1 MRQRRVLVV
10 DDERN
15 MQAVLKLLLEG
26 EGYETACVAD
36 GAEALALLEAG
47 ERFGAIVS
55 DLKMDRLDG
64 IGLLR
69 AIHERGLAV
78 PFVLITAYGT
88 IEKAVEAMKLGAVD
102 VVTKPF
108 TKEILLNILSRI
120 FRLTCL
126 EDENAILRSALRQDE
141 LVYRSPAMA
150 EIVRLLERIGPVS
163 APVLITGESGTG
175 KEVVARNLHRAFSG
189 GDFDAK
195 PFVSVNCPAVPESLL
210 ESELFGYRK
219 GAFTGADQDFKGRV
233 ELADGGT
240 LFFDEIGDLPA
251 AIQPKLLR
259 LLENR
264 TYEPLGT
271 GKTKKV
277 DIRVVCAT
285 NRNLK
290 KLVRE
295 GRFREDLLYRVNTFT
310 IDIPPLRERPQDVPP
325 LAEFF
330 LRRYAR
336 EMRKDILGYS
346 RETSALLSGYDWPGN
361 IRELKNV
368 VERAVVLCSGREI
381 TLDDLPQE
389 LLRGGPR
396 GPALPAKEGNAIEA
410 VERSLILEALGKAKG
425 NVSAAARLLGIT
437 RNTMR
442 YRLRKYGL
450 EAESGEEDGEFEPLG
465 G

>member
-47 ERFGAIVS
+47 ERFGAVVS

-290 KLVRE
+290 RLVRE
-295 GRFREDLLYRVNTFT
+295 GRFREDLLYRINTFT
-310 IDIPPLRERPQDVPP
+310 VDIPPLRERPQDVPP

-330 LRRYAR
+330 LRRYAG

-346 RETSALLSGYDWPGN
+346 RETSLLLSGYGWPGN
-361 IRELKNV
+361 IR
-368 VERAVVLCSGREI
+368 
-381 TLDDLPQE
+381 
-389 LLRGGPR
+389 
-396 GPALPAKEGNAIEA
+396 
-410 VERSLILEALGKAKG
+410 
-425 NVSAAARLLGIT
+425 GIT
-437 RNTMR
+437 
-442 YRLRKYGL
+442 
-450 EAESGEEDGEFEPLG
+450 ESTIVSRQEYFRQ
-465 G
+465 

>member
-47 ERFGAIVS
+47 ERFGAVVS

-330 LRRYAR
+330 LRRYAG
-336 EMRKDILGYS
+336 EMRKDILGFS
-346 RETSALLSGYDWPGN
+346 RETSLLLSGYEWPGN

-368 VERAVVLCSGREI
+368 VERAVVLCSEREI
-381 TLDDLPQE
+381 TLEDLPLE
-389 LLRGGPR
+389 LIRGGPR
-396 GPALPAKEGNAIEA
+396 GSALPAKEGNAIEA
-410 VERSLILEALGKAKG
+410 VERSLILEALGKSKG